1 MSNPT
6 ATLTSLWIEGQ
17 PSPVKSNPSTPVK
30 GALNRDASMV
40 QEDFIKFYKDTG
52 LEPLAREVGVI
63 DNNGTIDGL
72 KDTSLPTKVNTDQPK
87 IVSSPTVLPVTTAKM
102 SPVILPKTV
111 NSAASPMV
119 IGSPNTHQVIAVGG
133 SPRTPTMIAAPIV
146 PANASSWPRVT
157 PSSGKKR
164 RLDLMETD
172 NILDSGD
179 RKKGKRLPNAGRAV
193 GPGDK
198 DKSEKG
204 LRHFSMKV
212 CEKVQQKRTTSYN
225 EVADELV
232 QEFSDPDKHLS
243 PTDQAYDQKNI
254 RRRVYDALNVL
265 MAMNII
271 SKEKKEIKW
280 VGLPTNSAQECQQ
293 LEEEKKEREER
304 IRQKTAELQELIL
317 QQIAFKN
324 LVQRNKQVEK
334 EQGSPAPNTAIH
346 LPFII
351 VNTSKKTV
359 IDCSISND
367 KSEYLFNFDN
377 TFEIHDDIEVL
388 KRMGMAF
395 GLEKGQCTESDLKSS
410 RTMVPKALEP
420 YVIDMAKSGPVGLTG
435 VLGNHT
441 TPNKSATSASPLVS
455 ATARMSPLPPT
466 NTPSSPLAMP
476 LAQGRGTSPV
486 TVVNNS
492 RTQNRTSRTS
502 SMASDSGPSH
512 RTTSPYSFP
521 SSPASDVS
529 YDMSQDGFMDTDE
542 PNSHH

>member
-17 PSPVKSNPSTPVK
+17 PSPVKSNASTPVK
-30 GALNRDASMV
+30 GAGNRDNSMV
-40 QEDFIKFYKDTG
+40 QEDIIKFYKDNG
-52 LEPLAREVGVI
+52 LESFAREVGVI

-72 KDTSLPTKVNTDQPK
+72 KDSSQPKVNTEQSR
-87 IVSSPTVLPVTTAKM
+87 IGNNVTVLPATKM

-119 IGSPNTHQVIAVGG
+119 IGSPGPHQVIAVGG
-133 SPRTPTMIAAPIV
+133 SPGTPTMIAAPIV
-146 PANASSWPRVT
+146 QASTASWPRVNST
-157 PSSGKKR
+157 PNSGKKR
-164 RLDLMETD
+164 RLDLLEND
-172 NILDSGD
+172 NLLDSAE
-179 RKKGKRLPNAGRAV
+179 RKKGKRLPSTSRSG
-193 GPGDK
+193 GGDK
-198 DKSEKG
+198 SGKG

-232 QEFSDPDKHLS
+232 QEFSDPEKHLS

-293 LEEEKKEREER
+293 LEEEKTERQER

-367 KSEYLFNFDN
+367 KCEYLFNFDN

-395 GLEKGQCTESDLKSS
+395 GLEKGQCAEANLKAS

-420 YVIDMAKSGPVGLTG
+420 YVVDMAKSGPVGLG
-435 VLGNHT
+435 GNLGNHT
-441 TPNKSATSASPLVS
+441 TPNKSAAASPLVS
-455 ATARMSPLPPT
+455 ATARMSPLPAQ
-466 NTPSSPLAMP
+466 NIPSSPLAMP
-476 LAQGRGTSPV
+476 LPQGQGISPV
-486 TVVNNS
+486 PPSTNS

-512 RTTSPYSFP
+512 RTMSPYSFP

-529 YDMSQDGFMDTDE
+529 SVSSHDGLADADE
-542 PNSHH
+542 PNSHR

>member
-1 MSNPT
+1 MTNPT

-17 PSPVKSNPSTPVK
+17 PSPVKSSPSTPVK
-30 GALNRDASMV
+30 GSVNRDASMV
-40 QEDFIKFYKDTG
+40 QDDFLKFYKDNG
-52 LEPLAREVGVI
+52 LESLAREAGVI
-63 DNNGTIDGL
+63 DNNGAVDGL
-72 KDTSLPTKVNTDQPK
+72 KDPSQPKVNTDQPK
-87 IVSSPTVLPVTTAKM
+87 QGSSPNVMPVTTAKM

-111 NSAASPMV
+111 NSVPSPMV
-119 IGSPNTHQVIAVGG
+119 IGSPGPHQVIAVGG

-146 PANASSWPRVT
+146 QQSWPRVNTT
-157 PSSGKKR
+157 PNSGKKR
-164 RLDLMETD
+164 RLDLMEND
-172 NILDSGD
+172 NLLDSAE
-179 RKKGKRLPNAGRAV
+179 RKKGKRIPSAGRS
-193 GPGDK
+193 GGGDK
-198 DKSEKG
+198 SGKG

-293 LEEEKKEREER
+293 LEEEKRERQER

-324 LVQRNKQVEK
+324 LVQRNKQAEK
-334 EQGSPAPNTAIH
+334 EKGSPAPNTAIH

-367 KSEYLFNFDN
+367 KFEYLFNFDN

-395 GLEKGQCTESDLKSS
+395 GLEKGQCAEGNLKLS

-420 YVIDMAKSGPVGLTG
+420 YVMDMAKSGPVGLAG
-435 VLGNHT
+435 ALGNHT
-441 TPNKSATSASPLVS
+441 TPNKSSSASPLVS
-455 ATARMSPLPPT
+455 ATARMSPLPT
-466 NTPSSPLAMP
+466 ANTPSSPLATP
-476 LAQGRGTSPV
+476 LSQGHSTLPV
-486 TVVNNS
+486 TMATNS

-512 RTTSPYSFP
+512 RTMSPYSFP
-521 SSPASDVS
+521 SSPASDAS
-529 YDMSQDGFMDTDE
+529 SDLSQDGFMDTDE

>member
-17 PSPVKSNPSTPVK
+17 PSPVKSDPSTPVK
-30 GALNRDASMV
+30 GAVNREASMV
-40 QEDFIKFYKDTG
+40 QEDLIKFYKDSG
-52 LEPLAREVGVI
+52 LESFAREVGVI
-63 DNNGTIDGL
+63 DNNGVIDGL
-72 KDTSLPTKVNTDQPK
+72 KDPSQPKVNTDQPK
-87 IVSSPTVLPVTTAKM
+87 QGSNSTVLPVTRM

-111 NSAASPMV
+111 NSSPSPMV
-119 IGSPNTHQVIAVGG
+119 LGSPGQHQVIAVGG

-146 PANASSWPRVT
+146 PATSTSWPRVNST
-157 PSSGKKR
+157 PVSGKRR
-164 RLDLMETD
+164 RLDSLEND
-172 NILDSGD
+172 NLLDSSE
-179 RKKGKRLPNAGRAV
+179 RKKGKRLPSAGRSS
-193 GPGDK
+193 GGDK
-198 DKSEKG
+198 SGKG

-293 LEEEKKEREER
+293 LEDEKKERQER

-334 EQGSPAPNTAIH
+334 EQGAPAPNTAIH

-367 KSEYLFNFDN
+367 KFEYLFNFDN

-395 GLEKGQCTESDLKSS
+395 GLEKGQCAEVNLKAS

-420 YVIDMAKSGPVGLTG
+420 YVVDMAKSGPVGLSG
-435 VLGNHT
+435 NLGNHT
-441 TPNKSATSASPLVS
+441 THNDKSTSASPLVS
-455 ATARMSPLPPT
+455 ATARMSPLPAQ

-476 LAQGRGTSPV
+476 LPQGHGISPV
-486 TVVNNS
+486 PPSTNS

-512 RTTSPYSFP
+512 RTMSPYSFP
-521 SSPASDVS
+521 SSPASDAS
-529 YDMSQDGFMDTDE
+529 SELSQDGFVDTE
-542 PNSHH
+542 PNSQC